1 VSMRYTVAVQ
11 SGRICLGIAGLVVML
26 LVGVPGDAGAVP
38 ISGTFSGTATGS
50 WLRLPN
56 GEFSDFDGETV
67 TGTFRID
74 PALIPD
80 DPPGDIVDGQRATF
94 AHSGASYVSLSF
106 TVRGEDV
113 TFVNG
118 GEAGDLLYLVSTSEG
133 QSVGFGINSLYP
145 YHNAGFSIAG
155 PAGSLF
161 DPFLPQ
167 TLRVDADTVLT
178 SVSFFFSR
186 DFGLNGLSNLHAQID
201 EVAVAVPEPGA
212 LGLLGLGVAGLAGL
226 GARSRR
232 IRGPADGAG
241 VHGGLFV
248 ASGPGTRAAG

>member
-1 VSMRYTVAVQ
+1 
-11 SGRICLGIAGLVVML
+11 
-26 LVGVPGDAGAVP
+26 
-38 ISGTFSGTATGS
+38 
-50 WLRLPN
+50 
-56 GEFSDFDGETV
+56 
-67 TGTFRID
+67 
-74 PALIPD
+74 
-80 DPPGDIVDGQRATF
+80 
-94 AHSGASYVSLSF
+94 
-106 TVRGEDV
+106 
-113 TFVNG
+113 
-118 GEAGDLLYLVSTSEG
+118 LLYLVSTSEG